1 MREKSL
7 KSSNHRDKH
16 ESGGTLASVIR
27 KKNSKSSPLPIGA
40 HSVPAQGSEERRFFF
55 RAPTTHVT

>member
-16 ESGGTLASVIR
+16 GSGGTLASMIR
-27 KKNSKSSPLPIGA
+27 KKAVPFPSV
-40 HSVPAQGSEERRFFF
+40 HSVPAQGSEE
-55 RAPTTHVT
+55 ACYLKKNW